1 MKRLSITKTVGLSL
15 LALGLASL
23 TAPIPATAQ
32 GNGSLNRDTG
42 AMATQDDRN
51 DRGTD
56 WGWLG
61 LLGLAGLAGLRR
73 RQEHHEPARQRAAN
87 H

>member
-32 GNGSLNRDTG
+32 GDASLNRDTG
-42 AMATQDDRN
+42 ARATQDDRN
-51 DRGTD
+51 DRGKD

-61 LLGLAGLAGLRR
+61 LLGLTGLAGLRR